1 VSQRLGFA
9 FLNGLVTSIGRR
21 VVVLYFNL
29 HGCELDAG
37 PANAVS

>member
-1 VSQRLGFA
+1 VSQHLGFA
-9 FLNGLVTSIGRR
+9 FLDDLVTSIGRR

-29 HGCELDAG
+29 HGCELDDA